1 MLKTFSEQSTTNKNN
16 KINKINKYNKINW
29 EKKNL
34 NYFIMV

>member
-1 MLKTFSEQSTTNKNN
+1 MLKTFSEQSTTNKN
-16 KINKINKYNKINW
+16 NKINKYNKINW

>member
-1 MLKTFSEQSTTNKNN
+1 MLKTFLEQSTTNKSN

>member
-1 MLKTFSEQSTTNKNN
+1 MLKTFSEQSTTNKSN